1 MLPDS
6 TVQRLRQF
14 ACPQEPFDDNAM
26 TRIWD
31 TLIQSTLRAFL
42 DQWHDADPNHR
53 DLANYVAQAPQ
64 ARPVFE
70 ETWDIAYGRIAQGS
84 WDDPHVALDLA
95 AGLAMRRAAAGQPGA
110 WSATFGA
117 LRRFR
122 WGHILLPPVDSISV
136 ESDGTFATIRTGGG
150 KLRLECRG
158 GEWSGPGAEALP
170 RFGPGKSVML
180 VPKYAVEELEVV
192 DDFNTIRGY
201 PSPDAAMTG
210 SFGAAIDA
218 LMSHAPA
225 YGIWVRR
232 LLRGVLVCEAVRSR
246 TRSSSWKE
254 APGLVLMSHTDD
266 LSLIAEMLVHE
277 CSHQYFYLLNWLG
290 PFDDETDHELYY
302 SPAVGRARPLNKI
315 LIAYHAFA
323 NVLLMYQDFRADGFD
338 VTGCDRVI
346 GRLTHDVE
354 ALDRPLRNNPSLGAT
369 GKALYLPL
377 ADRLLSAGLVC
388 PDT

>member
-1 MLPDS
+1 MFTPRTTRWTGSSGPAISVRPVRHSRRAAAAICRTVTMAFPSTIPRSTARRCTDFRGVCWKNYRPVCRRRRSGMPGSPLRTFRVRSTMLPDS

-158 GEWSGPGAEALP
+158 GEWSG
-170 RFGPGKSVML
+170 
-180 VPKYAVEELEVV
+180 
-192 DDFNTIRGY
+192 
-201 PSPDAAMTG
+201 
-210 SFGAAIDA
+210 
-218 LMSHAPA
+218 
-225 YGIWVRR
+225 
-232 LLRGVLVCEAVRSR
+232 
-246 TRSSSWKE
+246 
-254 APGLVLMSHTDD
+254 
-266 LSLIAEMLVHE
+266 
-277 CSHQYFYLLNWLG
+277 
-290 PFDDETDHELYY
+290 
-302 SPAVGRARPLNKI
+302 
-315 LIAYHAFA
+315 
-323 NVLLMYQDFRADGFD
+323 
-338 VTGCDRVI
+338 
-346 GRLTHDVE
+346 
-354 ALDRPLRNNPSLGAT
+354 
-369 GKALYLPL
+369 
-377 ADRLLSAGLVC
+377 
-388 PDT
+388 